1 MSARY
6 ESPVNSQSQPQF
18 GGNISEWQWGRGNL
32 ADKIYSFAYDALSR
46 IISGTLIGNA
56 AGNDTFAEKDITYD
70 RNGNILTLKRFGENG
85 IIADIVNIITGN
97 RISSNTY
104 DDCGNVTYDSTSGTT
119 LEWNSIGLI
128 KKVSGTSGTLVN
140 YSYLADGTK
149 ISALDDQGNGL
160 EYRGSLT
167 FRRNGSSLQIEG
179 IDFPG
184 GRFVAQENGTGG
196 ITLVPHYHIT
206 DHLGSVRAVV
216 DGSTG
221 QVIETNDY
229 YPFGKRWDSSSSVTS
244 PDNRFRFNGK
254 EDQSEFGTPYSDYG
268 ARQYSSFNGRWLT
281 VDPLAEKY
289 YSSSP
294 YAFCGN
300 NPVNFVDLDGRRWV
314 NSQRQVVYNSN
325 GPTSYATPEQLDLIK
340 AMRSSKT
347 GYQQLSKL
355 VDAPFDVEIVI
366 NSDDKPGKYGEVA
379 NRNIQYDESNKQYIA
394 KGGSKI
400 TIYKQ
405 NAIARSEKHHI
416 SVNEAIAVNLGHEI
430 EHITPEGLFLS
441 HKYKG
446 NKSPEALNAKEDKPK
461 QISKAMLWEFENKL
475 SFDKIRELQNTINSM
490 IQNK

>member
-46 IISGTLIGNA
+46 IISGTLTGNA
-56 AGNDTFAEKDITYD
+56 AGNDAFAEKDITYD

-97 RISSNTY
+97 RIASNTY
-104 DDCGNVTYDSTSGTT
+104 DDCGNVTYDSASGTT
-119 LEWNSIGLI
+119 LEWNTLGLI
-128 KKVSGTSGTLVN
+128 KKVSAIDGTLVN

-184 GRFVAQENGTGG
+184 GRFVAKENGTDG

-221 QVIETNDY
+221 QVVETNDY

-244 PDNRFRFNGK
+244 PDNRYRYNGK
-254 EDQSEFGTPYSDYG
+254 EEQAEFGSSLSDYG
-268 ARQYSSFNGRWLT
+268 ARQYSASTGRWLAM
-281 VDPLAEKY
+281 DPLAEKY
-289 YSSSP
+289 YPVSP
-294 YAFCGN
+294 Y
-300 NPVNFVDLDGRRWV
+300 
-314 NSQRQVVYNSN
+314 
-325 GPTSYATPEQLDLIK
+325 E
-340 AMRSSKT
+340 
-347 GYQQLSKL
+347 
-355 VDAPFDVEIVI
+355 
-366 NSDDKPGKYGEVA
+366 
-379 NRNIQYDESNKQYIA
+379 
-394 KGGSKI
+394 
-400 TIYKQ
+400 
-405 NAIARSEKHHI
+405 
-416 SVNEAIAVNLGHEI
+416 
-430 EHITPEGLFLS
+430 
-441 HKYKG
+441 
-446 NKSPEALNAKEDKPK
+446 
-461 QISKAMLWEFENKL
+461 
-475 SFDKIRELQNTINSM
+475 
-490 IQNK
+490 